1 MKKDLIVIKFGTASI
16 TKPNGEPDQNII
28 ADIAEQVAELSRKNR
43 IVIVSSGAVGAG
55 KHFIKNYEGEI
66 SQRKAAAAVGNPILL
81 SMYAQHFAKFNIQ
94 VAQSLC
100 ERQHFAN
107 REQFLQLKETYEQ
120 LWSNNIIP
128 VANENDVVSNREL
141 RFSDNDELATLIAG
155 GFGAS
160 VLMICTVAG
169 GLLDRDKNTVSLI
182 PEINEDIIGLVD
194 TRKSALGLG
203 GMASK
208 LTFTRLATKMGIR
221 VIIFGMGKDK
231 GINEAFHQKAGST
244 FLPQKV
250 KLSAR
255 NKWLA
260 SGGLSVGSISIDPGA
275 CQAILNRKSLLS
287 VGIKSISGDFS
298 KGEVIEITD
307 GENRLLAVARVREPA
322 ALLRTRSGAQ
332 NLVVAHAD
340 DIVIL

>member
-28 ADIAEQVAELSRKNR
+28 ADIAEQVAELAKKNR

-66 SQRKAAAAVGNPILL
+66 SQRKAAAAIGNPLLL
-81 SMYAQHFAKFNIQ
+81 SMYSQHFAKFGTQ

-107 REQFLQLKETYEQ
+107 RGQFLQLKETYQE
-120 LWSNNIIP
+120 LWKNNIIP
-128 VANENDVVSNREL
+128 IANENDVVSNREL

-169 GLLDRDKNTVSLI
+169 GLLDKEKKVV
-182 PEINEDIIGLVD
+182 PEIKSISEDIIGLVD
-194 TRKSALGLG
+194 SSKSSLGLG

-208 LTFTRLATKMGIR
+208 LTFTKLATKMGIK
-221 VIIFGMGKDK
+221 VIIFGMAKPQ
-231 GINEAFHQKAGST
+231 GIPEALSQNSGST
-244 FLPQKV
+244 FLPETV

-260 SGGLSVGSISIDPGA
+260 SGGLSVGKLMLDSGA
-275 CQAILNRKSLLS
+275 SKAILSRKSLLA
-287 VGIKSISGDFS
+287 VGIKSLEGDFG
-298 KGEVIEITD
+298 KGEVVE
-307 GENRLLAVARVREPA
+307 LLDDKLQVIAVARVRESSE
-322 ALLRTRSGAQ
+322 ALKDNPKTQ

-340 DIVIL
+340 DIVML

>member
-28 ADIAEQVAELSRKNR
+28 ADIAEQVTELAKKNR

-66 SQRKAAAAVGNPILL
+66 SQRKAAAAIGNPLLL
-81 SMYAQHFAKFNIQ
+81 SMYSQHFAKFGIQ

-107 REQFLQLKETYEQ
+107 RGQFLQLKETYQE
-120 LWSNNIIP
+120 LWKNNIIP
-128 VANENDVVSNREL
+128 IANENDVVSNREL

-169 GLLDRDKNTVSLI
+169 GLLDKEKKVV
-182 PEINEDIIGLVD
+182 PEIKSISEDIIGLVD
-194 TRKSALGLG
+194 SSKSSLGLG

-208 LTFTRLATKMGIR
+208 LTFTKLATKMGIK
-221 VIIFGMGKDK
+221 VIIFGMAKPQ
-231 GINEAFHQKAGST
+231 GILEALSQNSGST
-244 FLPQKV
+244 FLPETV

-260 SGGLSVGSISIDPGA
+260 SGGLSVGKLMLDSGA
-275 CQAILNRKSLLS
+275 SKAILSRKSLLA
-287 VGIKSISGDFS
+287 VGIKSLEGDFG
-298 KGEVIEITD
+298 KGEVVE
-307 GENRLLAVARVREPA
+307 LLDDKLQVIAVARVRESSE
-322 ALLRTRSGAQ
+322 ALKDNPKTQ

-340 DIVIL
+340 DIVML

>member
-28 ADIAEQVAELSRKNR
+28 ADIAEQVAELAKKNR

-55 KHFIKNYEGEI
+55 KHFIKNYDGEI
-66 SQRKAAAAVGNPILL
+66 SQRKAAAAIGNPLLL
-81 SMYAQHFAKFNIQ
+81 SMYSQHFAKFGIQ

-107 REQFLQLKETYEQ
+107 RGQFLQLKETYQE
-120 LWSNNIIP
+120 LWKNNIIP
-128 VANENDVVSNREL
+128 IANENDVVSNREL

-169 GLLDRDKNTVSLI
+169 GLLDKEKKVVS
-182 PEINEDIIGLVD
+182 EIKSISEDIIGLVD
-194 TRKSALGLG
+194 SSKSSLGLG

-208 LTFTRLATKMGIR
+208 LTFTKLATKMGIK
-221 VIIFGMGKDK
+221 VIIFGMAKPQ
-231 GINEAFHQKAGST
+231 GILEALSQNSGST
-244 FLPQKV
+244 FLPETV

-260 SGGLSVGSISIDPGA
+260 SGGLSVGKLMLDSGA
-275 CQAILNRKSLLS
+275 SKAILSRKSLLA
-287 VGIKSISGDFS
+287 VGIKTLEGDFG
-298 KGEVIEITD
+298 KGEVVE
-307 GENRLLAVARVREPA
+307 LLDDKLQVIAVARVRESSE
-322 ALLRTRSGAQ
+322 ALKDNPKTQ

-340 DIVIL
+340 DIVML

>member
-28 ADIAEQVAELSRKNR
+28 ADIAEQVAELAKKNR

-66 SQRKAAAAVGNPILL
+66 SQRKAAAAIGNPLLL
-81 SMYAQHFAKFNIQ
+81 SMYSQHFAKFGIQ

-107 REQFLQLKETYEQ
+107 RGQFLQLKETYQE
-120 LWSNNIIP
+120 LWKNNIIP
-128 VANENDVVSNREL
+128 IANENDVVSNREL

-169 GLLDRDKNTVSLI
+169 GLLDKEKKVVS
-182 PEINEDIIGLVD
+182 EIKSISEDIIGLVD
-194 TRKSALGLG
+194 SSKSSLGLG

-208 LTFTRLATKMGIR
+208 LTFTKLATKMGIK
-221 VIIFGMGKDK
+221 VIIFGMAKPQ
-231 GINEAFHQKAGST
+231 GILEALSQNSGST
-244 FLPQKV
+244 FLPETV

-260 SGGLSVGSISIDPGA
+260 SGGLSVGKLMLDSGA
-275 CQAILNRKSLLS
+275 SKAILSRKSLLA
-287 VGIKSISGDFS
+287 VGIKTLEGDFG
-298 KGEVIEITD
+298 KGEVVE
-307 GENRLLAVARVREPA
+307 LLDDKLQVIAIARVRESSE
-322 ALLRTRSGAQ
+322 ALKDNPKTQ

-340 DIVIL
+340 DIVML